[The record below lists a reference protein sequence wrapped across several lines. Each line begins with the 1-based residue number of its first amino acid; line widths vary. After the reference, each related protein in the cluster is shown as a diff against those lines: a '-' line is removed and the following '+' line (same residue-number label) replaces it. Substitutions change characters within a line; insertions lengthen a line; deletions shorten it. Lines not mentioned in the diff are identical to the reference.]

1 MFDVR
6 CLRFEVRGSRL
17 GVRVGGWRIGEDF
30 IHLKTIF
37 VARVSRNLLLR
48 GLSGSFDKTIVIKNY
63 RGKTVVCKYPR
74 MRKVEPSE
82 KQKRQAEKLKEAVAF
97 ARGVLKNEKLKV
109 QYAQKAKKSLSLYHY
124 LVQMHMKGKVG
135 GGNGSRTRGS

>member
-1 MFDVR
+1 
-6 CLRFEVRGSRL
+6 
-17 GVRVGGWRIGEDF
+17 VGGWRIGEDF

-82 KQKRQAEKLKEAVAF
+82 KQKRQTEKMKEAVAF
-97 ARGVLKNEKLKV
+97 ARGVLKNERFRAR
-109 QYAQKAKKSLSLYHY
+109 YASKAKKSLSLYHY
-124 LVQMHMKGKVG
+124 LVQLHMKGKVG
-135 GGNGSRTRGS
+135 KEKGS

>member
-1 MFDVR
+1 
-6 CLRFEVRGSRL
+6 
-17 GVRVGGWRIGEDF
+17 VGGWRIGEDF

-48 GLSGSFDKTIVIKNY
+48 GLSGTFDKTIVIKNY
-63 RGKTVVCKYPR
+63 RGKTVVCKYPQ
-74 MRKVEPSE
+74 MRKVEPTE
-82 KQKRQAEKLKEAVAF
+82 KQKRQTKKLKEAVAF
-97 ARGVLKNEKLKV
+97 ARGVLKNEKLRA

-135 GGNGSRTRGS
+135 GEK